1 MELSRIDEA
10 DANALRRLLL
20 GIDRAEHV
28 SVHYTVVGGGLTTAP
43 VPMAEVPN
51 WPDDDGPHSIGRLT
65 QFSVGVVERGGIT
78 LVAHEGPSVAGIV
91 IVVPEFEP
99 PLAWLGLLHV
109 SRPFRRQ
116 GVASALHS
124 TAESISIA
132 AGATSMYVSAS
143 PTGSAVGFYLSRG
156 YELAR
161 PPHPDLYEHEPEDI
175 HLVLD
180 LSRRPQG
187 ATS

>member
-1 MELSRIDEA
+1 MEFSRIDEA
-10 DANALRRLLL
+10 DATALRHILG

-28 SVHYTVVGGGLTTAP
+28 DVQYVVIDGRLTTAP
-43 VPMAEVPN
+43 VKMVDVPA
-51 WPDDDGPHSIGRLT
+51 WRDDDGPHSVGRLT
-65 QFSVGVVERGGIT
+65 RFSVGMVERGGIT
-78 LVAHEGPSVAGIV
+78 LVAHDGPSVAGIV

-109 SRPFRRQ
+109 SRPHRRQ
-116 GVASALHS
+116 GVASALHG

-156 YELAR
+156 YELAT
-161 PPHPDLYEHEPEDI
+161 PPHPALFELEPDDV

-180 LSRRPQG
+180 LSRSPEG
-187 ATS
+187 ASS